1 MTNLVDIREEIA
13 GLFDSL
19 REQRDELKVQV
30 HLAGMEMHDEWLEL
44 EKQWQHMI
52 AKAKQL
58 KDAAEDSA
66 EDIHDT
72 VGGSLLELGDD
83 IKSGNHKIRTILAQL

>member
-1 MTNLVDIREEIA
+1 MTNLADIREEIA
-13 GLFDSL
+13 ELLDSL
-19 REQRDELKVQV
+19 REQRDELNVQV

-58 KDAAEDSA
+58 KDAAEHSA

-72 VGGSLLELGDD
+72 VSSSLLELGDD
-83 IKSGNHKIRTILAQL
+83 IKSGYQKIRTILSQL